1 MNALLLDP
9 VHQDLT
15 RIDLINRILEAGSAE
30 YGPELVH
37 RLNARLQADLSQSL
51 RPVNT
56 LCIHPSED
64 LGVMAASAW
73 NPDEIDATRGTRIML
88 STIAGD
94 NEESDLLS
102 YMLFDKSYTAAI
114 EALGYE
120 DAKNQETEIIRF
132 VESALRASDS

>member
-1 MNALLLDP
+1 
-9 VHQDLT
+9 
-15 RIDLINRILEAGSAE
+15 
-30 YGPELVH
+30 
-37 RLNARLQADLSQSL
+37 
-51 RPVNT
+51 
-56 LCIHPSED
+56 
-64 LGVMAASAW
+64 MAASAW

-94 NEESDLLS
+94 SEESDLLS